1 MLFVDAAL
9 GKTTKK
15 PVWMMRQAGRALP
28 EYRELRQK
36 FPDFLSFV
44 RNAEAAADAT
54 LMPTN
59 RFDIDAAIL
68 FSDILVALPYMGFD
82 LKFVP
87 GKGPV
92 ISNPFR
98 SESDMQNLHPV
109 NLDNDLEYTKLALQK
124 VRKELSKEKALLGF
138 VGGPIT
144 VASYAIEGGSSKDL
158 HCTKA
163 LYYQNKSA
171 FESFLSLLA
180 EMTGEYLARQAE
192 WGADALVIMD
202 SWAGHLSRED
212 YVRMAKPFT
221 KKVIKIVRHHTEAP
235 IIHYANGAAH
245 LVDTFTTLDVNV
257 VGVDHRSELSELFN
271 KHPNTIFQGNL
282 DQALLFANPE
292 EIQQQ
297 TKKILELSKNRSHVM
312 NLGHGVLPDTP
323 LSGIQA
329 FVDAVRNFD

>member
-1 MLFVDAAL
+1 
-9 GKTTKK
+9 
-15 PVWMMRQAGRALP
+15 
-28 EYRELRQK
+28 
-36 FPDFLSFV
+36 
-44 RNAEAAADAT
+44 
-54 LMPTN
+54 
-59 RFDIDAAIL
+59 
-68 FSDILVALPYMGFD
+68 
-82 LKFVP
+82 
-87 GKGPV
+87 
-92 ISNPFR
+92 
-98 SESDMQNLHPV
+98 
-109 NLDNDLEYTKLALQK
+109 
-124 VRKELSKEKALLGF
+124 
-138 VGGPIT
+138 
-144 VASYAIEGGSSKDL
+144 
-158 HCTKA
+158 
-163 LYYQNKSA
+163 
-171 FESFLSLLA
+171 
-180 EMTGEYLARQAE
+180 MTGEYLARQAE

-212 YVRMAKPFT
+212 YVHMAKPFT
-221 KKVIKIVRHHTEAP
+221 EKVIKIVRHHTEAP